1 MIKKKKIQNKFI
13 SEFFLHNL
21 YSHRVLKSSTLWA
34 GEMAY
39 WLRAMAALV
48 EDPGSAPALDNSASQ
63 GFGAVFWPLRTRTYM
78 QTKHSYS

>member
-1 MIKKKKIQNKFI
+1 MIRKKKMQNKFI

-21 YSHRVLKSSTLWA
+21 YSHRVMKSSVLWT

-48 EDPGSAPALDNSASQ
+48 EDPGSVPALSNSASK
-63 GFGAVFWPLRTRTYM
+63 GFGAFWPLRTRTYT
-78 QTKHSYS
+78 QTKHSYT